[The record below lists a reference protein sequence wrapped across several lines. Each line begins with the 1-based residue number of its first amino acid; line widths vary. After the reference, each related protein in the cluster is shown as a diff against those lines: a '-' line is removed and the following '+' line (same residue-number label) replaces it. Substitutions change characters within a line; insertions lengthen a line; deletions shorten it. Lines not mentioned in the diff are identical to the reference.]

1 MAEVFG
7 LYSHIQSNRRRS
19 ILLLIGLFVLVYG
32 VGYAVTILLVI
43 GTGRVPLYGDGV
55 GENLRFIF
63 EAAWQHFYYAIPFLT
78 LGVAIWIVIGYYGHQ
93 KLIDVVTGS
102 DGISRAVDPELYNM
116 LETLCISRGM
126 PMPKLKIIDSDALN
140 AFASGMYEKQ
150 YAITVTRGLREKLTK
165 RELEAVLAHELTH
178 IRNGDVSMMVIC
190 VLIAG
195 IASFLGEM
203 AYRIFASPVRR
214 TGHVPSSS
222 GNSGGWLGS
231 KRSSSSGSSGSSDS
245 KGGGAMGAILI
256 AIVIAVVII
265 LVAWLLSGVL
275 RLAISR
281 SREYLADAGA
291 VELTKDPDAMISAL
305 TKISGRA
312 ELEGVPSGIMEMCIE
327 NPRDGFIDLF
337 ATHPP
342 IEDRI
347 SALVE
352 HAGGKRPV
360 EEHSSVLARLAEGA

>member
-19 ILLLIGLFVLVYG
+19 ILLLLGLFVLVYG
-32 VGYAVTILLVI
+32 VGYAVAILYVV
-43 GTGRVPLYGDGV
+43 GAGDVALDRHGGV
-55 GENLRFIF
+55 GVNLRLIL
-63 EAAWQHFYYAIPFLT
+63 EAAWLRFFHALPFLT
-78 LGVAIWIVIGYYGHQ
+78 AGVAIWIVIGYYGHQ
-93 KLIDVVTGS
+93 RLIDAVTGS
-102 DGISRAVDPELYNM
+102 AGIDRAEDPELYNM

-126 PMPKLKIIDSDALN
+126 PMPKLKIMPSDALN

-150 YAITVTRGLREKLTK
+150 YAITVTRGLRTTLTK
-165 RELEAVLAHELTH
+165 RELESVLAHELTH

-190 VLIAG
+190 VIIAG

-214 TGHVPSSS
+214 TGHVGSSS
-222 GNSGGWLGS
+222 GSSGGRWSSGG
-231 KRSSSSGSSGSSDS
+231 SSSSGSSNR
-245 KGGGAMGAILI
+245 KGGGAAGAILI
-256 AIVIAVVII
+256 AILIAVVII

-305 TKISGRA
+305 NRISGHA
-312 ELEGVPSGIMEMCIE
+312 EIEGVPSGVMEMCIE
-327 NPRDGFIDLF
+327 NPRNGFIDLF

-347 SALVE
+347 AALVE

-360 EEHSSVLARLAEGA
+360 DPVAA